1 MSRLQSTLQKYIMK
15 KNYAW
20 MSMALAMALTSVSCS
35 DDKDIEIVETDANYV
50 GQDVGNFTA
59 DEWYPGGKL
68 GTTENTT
75 ASCYSDQTPYVDDHT
90 NLKDAFFQG
99 EQLFER
105 QYTLNT
111 GAFKGLG
118 PASVRNSCLDC
129 HPEYGHGKRMNQYE
143 TRYGNGNGYLLVVYH
158 PVDGANS
165 NDGGYV
171 AEVTGMP
178 QTQAASPFK
187 APIDESMINLQWPH
201 ISKMETDEIPAM
213 QFPDGEKFDLIY
225 PEISIP
231 KGAFRTSPT
240 PYETGNGAVACRLE
254 STIGIGGTGLIDAIP
269 NEAIKA
275 QYAAEAAYFKK
286 AGLTVSDYINPSM
299 WDAEANDFASGAFY
313 TTFGR
318 DAAKKSA
325 DGTKDS
331 RTQNVT
337 GGVHA
342 DGTPFDPNTT
352 DLNKKIVKRYTYAL
366 TRGSLQD
373 GPGANAIWNITNVTR
388 PDRPLLY
395 TTEAWAQKMSEDPE
409 VIAAIKKDP
418 SSPYYAD
425 GTDEGIKNAV
435 RVLLNPY
442 TNQFDNNIHNFPQ
455 EQSMDDYYAFMVWH
469 RGLAIPRARNL
480 NDPQVQQ
487 GKKLF
492 MEWGCANCHKPSWK
506 TGDDNYI
513 TSKYIA
519 DKPLPRYQNQ
529 TIYPYSDLIQHKLY
543 MKNDIHGSW
552 CRTTPLWGRGLSLL
566 NTGAEDRLH
575 DCRARNEVEAIMWHC
590 YSKKSHAYH
599 AAMNFYK
606 ASKSDRDAVVKFLR
620 SI

>member
-1 MSRLQSTLQKYIMK
+1 MK

-20 MSMALAMALTSVSCS
+20 MSMALAMALTTVSCS
-35 DDKDIEIVETDANYV
+35 DDKDVEIVETDANYV
-50 GQDVGNFTA
+50 GQNVGNFSA
-59 DEWYPGGKL
+59 DEWYPGGEL
-68 GTTENTT
+68 GTTDNTS
-75 ASCYSDQTPYVDDHT
+75 AKCYSDETPAVT
-90 NLKDAFFQG
+90 KSTALTDAFFQG
-99 EQLFER
+99 EQMFER

-118 PASVRNSCLDC
+118 PASVRTSCFDC
-129 HPEYGHGKRMNQYE
+129 HPQYGHGKRMQSYK
-143 TRYGNGNGYLLVVYH
+143 TQFSNGNGYLLVVYH
-158 PVDGANS
+158 PTDGANS

-171 AEVTGMP
+171 TEVTGMP
-178 QTQAASPFK
+178 QTQAVSPFLP
-187 APIDESMINLQWPH
+187 PIDESQIDLKWPH

-231 KGAFRTSPT
+231 ASAFNTTPT
-240 PYETGNGAVACRLE
+240 PYESGAVAFRLE
-254 STIGIGGTGLIDAIP
+254 STIGVIGTGLIDAIP
-269 NEAIKA
+269 SEDIAK
-275 QYAAEAAYFKK
+275 QYADEAAYFKK
-286 AGLTVSDYINPSM
+286 EGLDVNEYLNPSM
-299 WDAEANDFASGAFY
+299 WNAEHNALQNGVWNPKANAY
-313 TTFGR
+313 YPVFG
-318 DAAKKSA
+318 K
-325 DGTKDS
+325 DGIS
-331 RTQNVT
+331 

-342 DGTPFDPNTT
+342 DGTKFDDKTS
-352 DLNKKIVKRYTYAL
+352 DGNKRLIKRFTYAL

-373 GPGANAIWNITNVTR
+373 GPGANAIWNITNVSR
-388 PDRPLLY
+388 QDRPYLY
-395 TTEAWAQKMSEDPE
+395 TTTAWADKMAAEPK
-409 VIAAIKKDP
+409 VIEAIKKDP
-418 SSPYYAD
+418 TSPYYAD

-435 RVLLNPY
+435 ATLLNPK
-442 TNQFDNNIHNFPQ
+442 TNQFNNDIHNFKP
-455 EQSMDDYYAFMVWH
+455 EQSMDDFYAFMVWH

-492 MEWGCANCHKPSWK
+492 MEWGCANCHRAKWT
-506 TGDDNYI
+506 TGDDNYV
-513 TSKYIA
+513 TPAAIA

-529 TIYPYSDLIQHKLY
+529 TIYPYSDFIQHKLY

-590 YSKKSHAYH
+590 YSKKSHAYKS
-599 AAMNFYK
+599 AMNFYH
-606 ASKSDRDAVVKFLR
+606 ASKADRDAVVKFLR